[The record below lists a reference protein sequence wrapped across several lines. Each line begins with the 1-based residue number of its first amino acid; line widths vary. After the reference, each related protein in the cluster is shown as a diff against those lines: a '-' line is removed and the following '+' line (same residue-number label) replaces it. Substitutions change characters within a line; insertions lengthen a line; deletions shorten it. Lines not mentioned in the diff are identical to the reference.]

1 MSSLNNPGFRLYDIG
16 TRPSGATSDT
26 SVALAGVLTPRHFL
40 PVHPRAVVNQGLD
53 VPCCVSCAF
62 TSAMETLDARWPPLS
77 VLYQYW
83 TARSLAQG
91 TGLPAL
97 GELTLQEGQA
107 PLSSRGICDASL
119 HGTEFTPYG
128 AALRPSATAD
138 RNAERQRLRT
148 NLVGR
153 VAVPRRR
160 IVTPNEANFK
170 TELLANRPVILGFRL
185 PADFER
191 LLQENNHQW
200 SSAAVAPKVPAT
212 GHAVLVCG
220 FDDGKRAF
228 CVQDSRG
235 VEFGLSGKWWM
246 GYRVVN
252 SPFVQAAMTIW
263 A

>member
-1 MSSLNNPGFRLYDIG
+1 
-16 TRPSGATSDT
+16 
-26 SVALAGVLTPRHFL
+26 
-40 PVHPRAVVNQGLD
+40 
-53 VPCCVSCAF
+53 
-62 TSAMETLDARWPPLS
+62 METLDARWPQLS

-83 TARSLAQG
+83 TARSFAQG
-91 TGLPAL
+91 TGMPVLR
-97 GELTLQEGQA
+97 ELTLQEGQA
-107 PLSSRGICDASL
+107 PLSPRGISDVSF
-119 HGTEFTPYG
+119 HNNEFTPSG
-128 AALRPSATAD
+128 AALRPSPTAD
-138 RNAERQRLRT
+138 RNAERHRLRT

-160 IVTPNEANFK
+160 IITPNEANFK
-170 TELLANRPVILGFRL
+170 TELLANRPIILGFRL

-191 LLQENNHQW
+191 LLQENGHQW
-200 SSAAVAPKVPAT
+200 LSAAVPPKVPAT

-235 VEFGLSGKWWM
+235 EEFGLHGKWWM